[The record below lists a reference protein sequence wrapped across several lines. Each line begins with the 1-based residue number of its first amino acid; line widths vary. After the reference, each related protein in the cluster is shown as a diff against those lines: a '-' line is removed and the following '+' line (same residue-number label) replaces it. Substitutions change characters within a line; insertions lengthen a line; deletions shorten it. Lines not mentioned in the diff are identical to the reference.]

1 MILVT
6 GANGHLGLQT
16 INFLLDKNS
25 DVNLAGLVRS
35 QEKGAELEAKDVEV
49 RIGDYNDYSLMEEA
63 LKGINTLLLIS
74 ASSLEGRVE
83 QHKNVIDAAQEE
95 GINQIFYT
103 SLVKADQRL
112 SPLSKDHAKT
122 EELIKDSGIPF
133 SIFRHT
139 FYTEFLP
146 LFLGDA
152 LETEQWRFPS
162 DGQKINLAMRTEMA
176 EALANALA
184 NPQKHQN
191 EIYEITSNQ
200 GYTLPEITHM
210 INDNSGN
217 MITYSDVSVS
227 KFEDE
232 LKQVDLPEDQ
242 QAMTMMV
249 ASTFANGGLNF
260 TYDHLEQLLGREPR
274 GLKDFI
280 KDYFD

>member
-6 GANGHLGLQT
+6 GANGHLGSQT
-16 INFLLDKNS
+16 INFLLDE
-25 DVNLAGLVRS
+25 DPDADIAGLVRS
-35 QEKGAELEAKDVEV
+35 KEKGAELEAKDVEI
-49 RIGDYNDYSLMEEA
+49 RIGDYNDYPSIEEA
-63 LKGINTLLLIS
+63 LKGVDTLLLIS
-74 ASSLEGRVE
+74 SSSLEGRVE
-83 QHKNVIDAAQEE
+83 QHKNVIDAAQAE
-95 GINQIFYT
+95 GIEQIFYT
-103 SLVKADQRL
+103 SILKADQKL
-112 SPLSKDHAKT
+112 SPLSEDHANT
-122 EELIKDSGIPF
+122 EELIKDSDIPY

-184 NPQKHQN
+184 DPEKHKN

-200 GYTLPEITHM
+200 AYTLPEITHM

-217 MITYSDVSVS
+217 MITYSEVSVP

-232 LKQVDLPEDQ
+232 LKQAELPEDQ
-242 QAMTMMV
+242 QAMTMSV
-249 ASTFANGGLNF
+249 AKTFANGGLNF
-260 TYDHLEQLLGREPR
+260 TYDHLEQLLGREPT

-280 KDYFD
+280 KDYF